1 MNSNKPAKLA
11 TDGGRLN
18 HRGARK
24 VAFDVSPDRTFDLV
38 INGSWSADETPAAAV
53 EVKARVGIAGDRHF
67 CSTISKDAAM
77 RLPYRTCRVEAVV
90 LKTAPGLNLDV
101 AIVRSGG

>member
-1 MNSNKPAKLA
+1 MNANKPPKLA

-18 HRGARK
+18 HRGARA
-24 VAFDVSPDRTFDLV
+24 VAFDISPDRTFDLV
-38 INGSWSADETPAAAV
+38 INGSWSADETAGAV
-53 EVKARVGIAGDRHF
+53 EVKARIGIAGDRLF
-67 CSTISKDAAM
+67 CTTITKDAAM

-101 AIVRSGG
+101 AIVRSGDW